1 MEDVILKVANYF
13 PDRISIEYYILMLI
27 YINLYIM
34 PADTKTSQPT
44 FDSGDPTADPKKA
57 ITKQRTKH
65 ISKEREIHY
74 II

>member
-1 MEDVILKVANYF
+1 
-13 PDRISIEYYILMLI
+13 
-27 YINLYIM
+27 M

-44 FDSGDPTADPKKA
+44 FDSRNPTAEPKKA